1 MGIGGYFLLKSM
13 KALDA
18 NRVKVVK
25 QFAQSL
31 WPASLGAGGIVWH
44 CKPECTKGLVST
56 LHLDL
61 YSITRFLQ
69 ANEVAS
75 SLHNP

>member
-31 WPASLGAGGIVWH
+31 WPASLGAGGNS
-44 CKPECTKGLVST
+44 LA
-56 LHLDL
+56 
-61 YSITRFLQ
+61 LQ
-69 ANEVAS
+69 T
-75 SLHNP
+75 